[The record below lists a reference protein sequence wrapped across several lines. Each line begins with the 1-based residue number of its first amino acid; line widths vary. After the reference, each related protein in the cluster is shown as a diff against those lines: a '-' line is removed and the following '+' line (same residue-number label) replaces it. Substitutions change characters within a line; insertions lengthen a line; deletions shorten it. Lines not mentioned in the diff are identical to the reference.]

1 MPRKLVQAAADL
13 KDVTMAMIKCYECGA
28 DVSDQAQACPHC
40 GAVQS
45 WQARAKAAQ
54 KAKIQASIEY
64 NKTPEGKKQLRIK
77 RIAGAIA
84 AVAILIMAARCGAN
98 RSKTSEQPV
107 AVAVVPI
114 EQKIAPSAVD
124 TYSKANNPKMHKA
137 WGDSG
142 LKRLNELAPK
152 AALAVAANKGCDRV
166 EIIGLSFERSN
177 PPKEAVFFADCANK
191 ERFYVTES
199 EIASGQS
206 SGSEREKMAARDEV
220 EYLTECEY
228 RIKAQLKNPS
238 TFDRAILDTETRL
251 ADTGVMVVRFPFTAQ
266 NDFGAKLDS
275 VAECSFRSDGQTTA
289 TIARR

>member
-124 TYSKANNPKMHKA
+124 TYSKANNPKMQRR
-137 WGDSG
+137 G
-142 LKRLNELAPK
+142 
-152 AALAVAANKGCDRV
+152 
-166 EIIGLSFERSN
+166 
-177 PPKEAVFFADCANK
+177 
-191 ERFYVTES
+191 
-199 EIASGQS
+199 
-206 SGSEREKMAARDEV
+206 
-220 EYLTECEY
+220 
-228 RIKAQLKNPS
+228 
-238 TFDRAILDTETRL
+238 ETP
-251 ADTGVMVVRFPFTAQ
+251 D
-266 NDFGAKLDS
+266 
-275 VAECSFRSDGQTTA
+275 
-289 TIARR
+289 